1 MSEPQLDAAS
11 ILRRFRERSVH
22 VVLIGGMA
30 AVALGVP
37 YLTQDID
44 FCYDASTENCSRLV
58 EALAPL
64 HPRLRV
70 EGVPDDV
77 ARKLPW
83 RWDTHALRDAPNLT
97 LQTDAGPIDLWS
109 EVAGLG
115 GYREL
120 LPEAVILQIEGQD
133 FPVLDLPGLMK
144 AKRAAG
150 RAKDA
155 AVLPLLE
162 STLLLREQRRQE
174 QITESD
180 EEPA

>member
-1 MSEPQLDAAS
+1 MSEPQLDAAG
-11 ILRRFRERSVH
+11 ILHRFRERNVR

-44 FCYDASTENCSRLV
+44 VCYEASAENYARLV

-70 EGVPDDV
+70 EGLPDDV
-77 ARKLPW
+77 ARALPW
-83 RWDTHALRDAPNLT
+83 RWDTYALQDAPNLT

-109 EVAGLG
+109 RVAGLG
-115 GYREL
+115 GYCDL
-120 LPEAVILQIEGQD
+120 LPEAVILQIDGQD

-162 STLLLREQRRQE
+162 STLLMREQRRQE
-174 QITESD
+174 QINGS
-180 EEPA
+180 EEGPA